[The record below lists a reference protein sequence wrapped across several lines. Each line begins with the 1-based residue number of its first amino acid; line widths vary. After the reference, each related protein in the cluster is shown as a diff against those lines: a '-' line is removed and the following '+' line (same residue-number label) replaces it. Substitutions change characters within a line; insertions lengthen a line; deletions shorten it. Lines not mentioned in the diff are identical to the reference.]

1 MSTSSPVSIKFVNR
15 TVLVK
20 KSETSP
26 ALLQEVNYGAIS
38 SQDEFGVGY
47 SITCIVE
54 ANPSFSGQQ
63 LLADPKCFIHE
74 YTSSDGLTSKFSR
87 IASLA
92 DMDYVLPKSD
102 SNFTIGME
110 YRSNTLT
117 LIYNDLD
124 TAVASMPVIKDRVS
138 KLYSDRIEI
147 LSKLFSDSQP
157 EFLPIS
163 ATELATQQQYVA
175 TYKEK
180 KSARESLDSS
190 VKELQTTYS
199 SSREKQLAVT
209 KMQEFLSIVTNKL
222 NIARTNINSNTT
234 NVASAFGTSILVPID
249 SKLSSMSDSDTITKA
264 ELSGIKQDIN
274 SIMLTKI
281 INSTAI
287 FTVPSEG
294 MTLAEFLTALYFEF
308 NGALLGVTQNVYGAS
323 AYVNEYLS
331 QLKEA
336 KKSSEVAI
344 AAEVAAL
351 ANITRYC
358 PDIDTTTL

>member
-1 MSTSSPVSIKFVNR
+1 MTASSPVSLKFVNR
-15 TVLVK
+15 SVLVK

-26 ALLQEVNYGAIS
+26 VILQEVNYGTS
-38 SQDEFGVGY
+38 SSDAEFGVGY

-54 ANPSFSGQQ
+54 SNPNFSGQKI
-63 LLADPKCFIHE
+63 LADPKCFVHE
-74 YTSSDGLTSKFSR
+74 YTTEDGVSSKFNR

-92 DMDYVLPKSD
+92 DMDYVQPRKD
-102 SNFTIGME
+102 SGISIGVE
-110 YRSNTLT
+110 YRTNTLT

-124 TAVASMPVIKDRVS
+124 TAVASMPVIRDRVS
-138 KLYSDRIEI
+138 KLFSDRIEL
-147 LSKLFSDSQP
+147 LSKLFSDFQP
-157 EFLPIS
+157 EYLPV
-163 ATELATQQQYVA
+163 TEAELTTQQKYVD

-180 KSARESLDSS
+180 KAARESLDSS
-190 VKELQTTYS
+190 IKEIQASYS
-199 SSREKQLAVT
+199 SAKEKQLAVS

-222 NIARTNINSNTT
+222 NIARSNINSNTT
-234 NVASAFGTSILVPID
+234 NVSSAFGTSILVPID
-249 SKLSSMSDSDTITKA
+249 SKLSAMGESDSITKA

-274 SIMLTKI
+274 NIMLTKI
-281 INSTAI
+281 INSTSV

-308 NGALLGVTQNVYGAS
+308 NGSLLGVTQNSYGAS
-323 AYVNEYLS
+323 AYVSEYLA

-344 AAEVAAL
+344 AAEVSAL